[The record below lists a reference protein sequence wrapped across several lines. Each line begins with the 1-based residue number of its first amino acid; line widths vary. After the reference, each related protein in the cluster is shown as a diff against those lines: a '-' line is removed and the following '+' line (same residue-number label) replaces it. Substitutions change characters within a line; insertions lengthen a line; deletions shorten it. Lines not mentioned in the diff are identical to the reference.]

1 MPSIG
6 GINRQSPHRSKRLVA
21 WTLSPEPIAY
31 EAALAFMDA
40 RVRQI
45 ADGLT
50 PELVWLLEH
59 PPLYTAG
66 TSAKPEDLLNSGGF
80 PVYPSGRGGQ
90 FTYHGP
96 GQRVAYVMLDVARRF
111 GGDVRA
117 FTSTLEAWL
126 IGALAD
132 LGIPA
137 FTVAGR
143 TGVWVRL
150 FQGENKGQEAK
161 VAAIGLRIRRGISF
175 HGVSLNVNPD
185 LAHFGGIVP
194 CGLAGSLV
202 TSVAALGCPAP
213 LKAVDIVLRRSFA
226 DRFAVRLIDAAMP
239 TA

>member
-1 MPSIG
+1 MPSTG
-6 GINRQSPHRSKRLVA
+6 STSKQTPHPLELPIA
-21 WTLSPEPIAY
+21 WTLSPELIGY
-31 EAALAFMDA
+31 EAALAYMDA
-40 RVRQI
+40 RVRRI
-45 ADGLT
+45 ADGLA

-66 TSAKPEDLLNSGGF
+66 TSAKPKDLLNAGGL

-117 FTSTLEAWL
+117 FTTTLESWL

-137 FTVAGR
+137 FTLAGR

-150 FQGENKGQEAK
+150 SQGENKGQEAK
-161 VAAIGLRIRRGISF
+161 IAAIGLRIRRGISF
-175 HGVSLNVNPD
+175 HGVALNVNPD

-213 LKAVDIVLRRSFA
+213 LKAVDIVLRKSFA
-226 DRFAVRLIDAAMP
+226 VHFAARLTSAP
-239 TA
+239 SPVV